1 VTGHG
6 RNREFGN
13 ASAAAL
19 WAVVPAAGGG
29 RRTGAATP
37 KQYLEVA
44 GKTLLQ
50 HVLCRLRAHP
60 RIRGIVAVLAA
71 AGAPPPEWSAG
82 PGAPVRAVA
91 GGAERCHSVLN
102 GLRALA
108 DTADA
113 RDWALVHDAA
123 RPCLHPEDLER
134 LIREGAGH
142 PVGGVLAAPVQ
153 DTLKRAGPADEIA
166 ETVPREGLWQALT
179 PQIFRLGRL
188 TRALE
193 ETIRRGLAVSDEA
206 QAMEIAYGDKPLLI
220 RARHDN
226 RKLTYPAD
234 LEWVRHALRE
244 PEKRQTREA
253 R

>member
-1 VTGHG
+1 MATEAITVRVPDIGDFRDVEVIEVLVVPGQQVEKETSLITL
-6 RNREFGN
+6 E
-13 ASAAAL
+13 SDKAAL
-19 WAVVPAAGGG
+19 DIPSPAAG
-29 RRTGAATP
+29 AV
-37 KQYLEVA
+37 QE
-44 GKTLLQ
+44 LL
-50 HVLCRLRAHP
+50 V
-60 RIRGIVAVLAA
+60 A
-71 AGAPPPEWSAG
+71 AGDRVSEGTPI
-82 PGAPVRAVA
+82 
-91 GGAERCHSVLN
+91 LK
-102 GLRALA
+102 LA

-166 ETVPREGLWQALT
+166 ETVPREGLWRALT

-193 ETIRRGLAVSDEA
+193 KTIRQGLAVSDEA

-226 RKLTYPAD
+226 RKVTYPAD

-244 PEKRQTREA
+244 AEKREPQEA